1 MAHSKNEKN
10 NFWLFGRIRI
20 HLFYTYTYRR
30 FRSHKS
36 LSDLSDRQ
44 FQRRIKQEIEK
55 NIQISTFKTNSN
67 LPLFQNN
74 QINIHDISNDDKINT
89 DNTSD
94 NTNWYT
100 VNYNSENA
108 YENCSLE
115 TTCNSVHNIVTDLLT
130 NNYSNIEVQKIVH
143 DNSRTDKETN
153 LKSELSAWATECNV
167 PQLTLNKLLK
177 LLRKYPSLEFLPRDS
192 RTILGTPKQTIIK
205 NVKPGQYW
213 HCGLKLGITN
223 FF

>member
-1 MAHSKNEKN
+1 MA
-10 NFWLFGRIRI
+10 FGK
-20 HLFYTYTYRR
+20 YTCTFILYLLTED
-30 FRSHKS
+30 FA
-36 LSDLSDRQ
+36 
-44 FQRRIKQEIEK
+44 RIKVYRICLTDNSKEELSEK
-55 NIQISTFKTNSN
+55 LKKTTKYLHLKPIVTYLCFKIAK
-67 LPLFQNN
+67 L
-74 QINIHDISNDDKINT
+74 IIHDISNDDKINT

-94 NTNWYT
+94 NTNWYI
-100 VNYNSENA
+100 VNYNSENR

-130 NNYSNIEVQKIVH
+130 NNYSNIKVQKIVH

-167 PQLTLNKLLK
+167 PQLALNKLLN
-177 LLRKYPSLEFLPRDS
+177 LLRKYPSLEFLPRYS

-213 HCGLKLGITN
+213 HCS
-223 FF
+223 